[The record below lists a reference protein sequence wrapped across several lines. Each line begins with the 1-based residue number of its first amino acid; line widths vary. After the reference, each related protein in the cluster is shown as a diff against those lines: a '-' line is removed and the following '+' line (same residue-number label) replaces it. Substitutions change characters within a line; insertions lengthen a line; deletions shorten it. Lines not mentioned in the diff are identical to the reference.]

1 MKNRKTV
8 IAAAFANPV
17 DRKLVDDYL
26 SGLGYDLVEFS
37 GEGVPPADLFIL
49 DVPCARRLG
58 RQVIELKKR
67 ADVFLPAM
75 IALGSRDPVEPWL
88 DAGFDDNLRM
98 PFTKAELKVN
108 VAILLRL
115 RQQSQQLAQ
124 KSEEKYRA
132 IFEATSAATIVVA
145 EDATILMASQEC
157 LRVTG
162 YSPGELVGTKWTD
175 YVAPDSLE
183 ELLKYHKARR
193 EHPEKAPNQYEIKLV
208 DKAGRTRTAILS
220 VVLVPGTGQSIVSMV
235 DITERKRAEAERERA
250 YEALKASEARF
261 NSFFHNSA
269 VGMLIWDTGDPVKYV
284 AINHNLAAL
293 NGRRPEEHIGKTIAE
308 VINSE
313 VEEKT
318 MKVVRRILQT
328 GEHATLDSSG
338 TAHDGRDVHYFAS
351 YFPITVDDEI
361 RGIGGVVID
370 QTGRVAAERE
380 KKKLEEQLQ
389 QAQKL
394 ESIGRLAGGVAHD
407 FNNMLSV
414 ILGYGEIVHQE
425 LHPGDPL
432 RKDMEAILK
441 AARSSADLTR
451 QLLAFSRKQTLQPE
465 VLDLNEVVRS
475 IEKML
480 RRLIGED
487 IALELS
493 LSKDLS
499 HVKVDPGQIE
509 QVIMNL
515 AVNARDAM
523 PTGGKLLIETSEV
536 ELDEAYAQN
545 HADVTPGKYVM
556 LAMTD
561 TGCGMDK
568 EVLLQ
573 IFDPFFTTKEK
584 GKGTGLGLSTV
595 YGIVKQSGGNI
606 WVYSEPGQGATFKI
620 YLPVTGDQAET
631 LAEEVA
637 REESAGGGEHILVVE
652 DEESLRKLLKAM
664 LSRSGYKVTLAAN
677 GGEALLL
684 VEEKGL
690 KPDLVITDV
699 VMPGMSGRELVDRL
713 QRKQPDLMA
722 LYMSGYTDNA
732 IIHHGALDPGTPF
745 IQKPFTIH
753 DIAEKVRAVLRE
765 KLPKRT

>member
-1 MKNRKTV
+1 
-8 IAAAFANPV
+8 
-17 DRKLVDDYL
+17 
-26 SGLGYDLVEFS
+26 
-37 GEGVPPADLFIL
+37 
-49 DVPCARRLG
+49 
-58 RQVIELKKR
+58 
-67 ADVFLPAM
+67 
-75 IALGSRDPVEPWL
+75 
-88 DAGFDDNLRM
+88 
-98 PFTKAELKVN
+98 
-108 VAILLRL
+108 
-115 RQQSQQLAQ
+115 
-124 KSEEKYRA
+124 
-132 IFEATSAATIVVA
+132 
-145 EDATILMASQEC
+145 
-157 LRVTG
+157 
-162 YSPGELVGTKWTD
+162 
-175 YVAPDSLE
+175 
-183 ELLKYHKARR
+183 
-193 EHPEKAPNQYEIKLV
+193 
-208 DKAGRTRTAILS
+208 
-220 VVLVPGTGQSIVSMV
+220 
-235 DITERKRAEAERERA
+235 
-250 YEALKASEARF
+250 
-261 NSFFHNSA
+261 
-269 VGMLIWDTGDPVKYV
+269 
-284 AINHNLAAL
+284 
-293 NGRRPEEHIGKTIAE
+293 
-308 VINSE
+308 
-313 VEEKT
+313 
-318 MKVVRRILQT
+318 
-328 GEHATLDSSG
+328 
-338 TAHDGRDVHYFAS
+338 
-351 YFPITVDDEI
+351 
-361 RGIGGVVID
+361 
-370 QTGRVAAERE
+370 AERE

-637 REESAGGGEHILVVE
+637 RATFKIYLPVTGDQAETLAEEVAREESAGGGEHILVVE